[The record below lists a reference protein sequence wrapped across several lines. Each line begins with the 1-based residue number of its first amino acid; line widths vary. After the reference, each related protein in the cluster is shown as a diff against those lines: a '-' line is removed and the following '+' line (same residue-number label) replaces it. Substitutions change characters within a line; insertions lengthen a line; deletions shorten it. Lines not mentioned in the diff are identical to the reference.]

1 MSELYHHGIKGQR
14 WGVRRFQNK
23 DGSYTAAGKK
33 RYQATNGD
41 VTKKLKDYFSEDVPP
56 KGKESD
62 PGNQV
67 FNRITK
73 QYNSNEKYSK
83 LLNEGN
89 RKKDDIWRDPK
100 YKTELEKQYDEFG
113 RKRRDLSFALD
124 DRKTP
129 WQSRPK
135 MEAQW
140 YKLGADMKKLN
151 KQMTAKSEFEKKMRL
166 ANERQKEI
174 DKVIKRYENRAASM
188 LLRDLGYED
197 TQKARRMILSI
208 VDD

>member
-14 WGVRRFQNK
+14 WGVRRFQNN

-67 FNRITK
+67 FDRITK
-73 QYNSNEKYSK
+73 QYNSNEIYRK
-83 LLNEGN
+83 LLDEGD

-100 YKTELEKQYDEFG
+100 YKTELEKQYDELS
-113 RKRRDLSFALD
+113 RKQRDLSLALD
-124 DRKTP
+124 DRRTP
-129 WQSRPK
+129 WRSRPK

-151 KQMTAKSEFEKKMRL
+151 KQMTTKSEFEKKMRL
-166 ANERQKEI
+166 AGERQKEI